1 MIIEAQ
7 ASGVPVI
14 VSDSGGPK
22 ELVDDQSN
30 GLVTKSHDAEDFA
43 RAIRDLATNAEKR
56 TTMGAKARESVI
68 SRTWPSAV
76 RKFWAMTDE

>member
-1 MIIEAQ
+1 
-7 ASGVPVI
+7 VI

-43 RAIRDLATNAEKR
+43 RAIRDLVVNADKR
-56 TTMGAKARESVI
+56 KAMGTKAREGVVN
-68 SRTWPSAV
+68 RTWPSAV